1 MFSGCASIRY
11 HPLQTVQTGK
21 GEPHGL
27 GKTMSQR
34 TNALPARAGPKRLVD
49 VLESIVDAVGRW
61 IAWSTLAIV
70 LVVAIDVILRYLFRV
85 GSVAMQ
91 EIEWHLM
98 SPIALI
104 GMSYTMRHNE
114 HVRVDLFYER
124 LSPKAR
130 VMVEFVGA
138 LITIAISI
146 VLIQMSIGFVAQ
158 AYASGESSTDPGGL
172 PYRYLLKAFI
182 PVGFALLLAQAVA
195 QALRHGLTL
204 MGGRADG

>member
-1 MFSGCASIRY
+1 
-11 HPLQTVQTGK
+11 
-21 GEPHGL
+21 
-27 GKTMSQR
+27 MSER
-34 TNALPARAGPKRLVD
+34 ANALAAPAGLKRLVN
-49 VLESIVDAVGRW
+49 VLESVVDAVGRW

-70 LVVAIDVILRYLFRV
+70 LVVAIDVILRYLFRI

-91 EIEWHLM
+91 EVEWHLI

-130 VMVEFVGA
+130 VVVEFVGA
-138 LITIAISI
+138 LITIVISV

-158 AYASGESSTDPGGL
+158 AYVSGESSTDPGGL

-182 PVGFALLLAQAVA
+182 PLGFALLLVQAVA
-195 QALRHGLTL
+195 QALCNGLKL
-204 MGGRADG
+204 AEGRADG

>member
-1 MFSGCASIRY
+1 
-11 HPLQTVQTGK
+11 
-21 GEPHGL
+21 
-27 GKTMSQR
+27 MSER
-34 TNALPARAGPKRLVD
+34 ANALAPPAGVKRLVD
-49 VLESIVDAVGRW
+49 ALENVVDAIGRW
-61 IAWSTLAIV
+61 IAWSTLALV
-70 LVVAIDVILRYLFRV
+70 LVVASDVILRYLFRV

-91 EIEWHLM
+91 EVEWHLM

-130 VMVEFVGA
+130 VIVEFAGA

-146 VLIQMSIGFVAQ
+146 LVIQMSIGFVAQ

-182 PVGFALLLAQAVA
+182 PVGFALLLVQAVA
-195 QALRHGLTL
+195 LALRNGLKL
-204 MGGRADG
+204 AERRAVG